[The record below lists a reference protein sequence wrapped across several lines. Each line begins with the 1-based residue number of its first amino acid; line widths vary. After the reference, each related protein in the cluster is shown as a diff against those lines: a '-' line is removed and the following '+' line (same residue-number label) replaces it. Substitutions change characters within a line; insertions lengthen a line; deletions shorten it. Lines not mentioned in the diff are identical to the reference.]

1 MQCGI
6 FGKLPAKRDFIS
18 YNIPRPFLN
27 AWESWLQAAVAE
39 SRHAMGDR
47 WTGIFLTQPIQHFWC
62 GPGVFGQAVAGA
74 IMPSVDGV
82 GRYFPLSI
90 CAVETGDGWP
100 APPDFGVLDN
110 WFAACDT
117 ALLGQL
123 EDGAE
128 FEASRIL
135 DRVGLP
141 PAIVPTPSHQGEDPV
156 HIWSEGSGTLQPAFA
171 ALYASD
177 CVRLNSQ
184 RGIWWTSGSETQPAQ
199 LITTRGLPQP
209 SLWIT
214 FMTGLIAT

>member
-6 FGKLPAKRDFIS
+6 FGKLPAKRDFVS

-39 SRHAMGDR
+39 SRHAMGDK
-47 WTGIFLTQPIQHFWC
+47 WTGIFLTQPILHFWC

-100 APPDFGVLDN
+100 APPDSGVLDN
-110 WFAACDT
+110 WLAACDT

-128 FEASRIL
+128 FEASRVL
-135 DRVGLP
+135 DQVGLP
-141 PAIVPTPSHQGEDPV
+141 PVIVPTPSHQGGDPV
-156 HIWSEGSGTLQPAFA
+156 HIWSDSSGTLQPAFA

-177 CVRLNSQ
+177 CVSLNSR
-184 RGIWWTSGSETQPAQ
+184 RGIWWTSGSDSQPAQ
-199 LITTRGLPQP
+199 LITTQGPPQP

>member
-18 YNIPRPFLN
+18 YNIRRPFLN
-27 AWESWLQAAVAE
+27 AWEGWLQAAVAE

-100 APPDFGVLDN
+100 APPEFGVLDN
-110 WFAACDT
+110 WLAACDT

-141 PAIVPTPSHQGEDPV
+141 PAIMPTPSHQGEDPV

-184 RGIWWTSGSETQPAQ
+184 RGIWWTSGSKTQPPQ

>member
-27 AWESWLQAAVAE
+27 AWESWLQAAIAE
-39 SRHAMGDR
+39 SRHAMGDK
-47 WTGIFLTQPIQHFWC
+47 WTGIFLTQPILHFWF
-62 GPGVFGQAVAGA
+62 GPGVFGQAAAGA

-100 APPDFGVLDN
+100 APPDAGVLDN
-110 WFAACDT
+110 WLAACDT
-117 ALLGQL
+117 ALLDQL

-128 FEASRIL
+128 FEASRFL

-141 PAIVPTPSHQGEDPV
+141 PAIVPTPERQGEDPA
-156 HIWSEGSGTLQPAFA
+156 HIWSAGSGTLQPAFA

-177 CVRLNSQ
+177 CVSLNSR
-184 RGIWWTSGSETQPAQ
+184 RGIWWTSGSDSRPAQ
-199 LITTRGLPQP
+199 LITTQGPPQP